1 MGAYRIIRRLGG
13 GGMGDVYL
21 AVKSGT
27 GGFEREVAL
36 KVILSERA
44 DDPRLQGL
52 FEREGRLA
60 GLLNHRAVVQVFD
73 VGVSHGRMFMAMEY
87 LQGID
92 LRRLVRA
99 QGGKLDWPA
108 AVHIASEVARG
119 LAAAHE
125 LRRPGA
131 KNGLVHGDISPSNVM
146 ACADGAVKVLDFGL
160 SRPVGVERS
169 VSGLEGKLAYL
180 PPEAANGGVLDH
192 RLDLYALGVVLYWM
206 VTGVQPFQG
215 RTELETLQRIVQQ
228 TVEPPS
234 ALTGGLPDRFDE
246 IVMKAIARD
255 AARRYSS
262 AGKMADAI
270 DSLGAAFG
278 ARDLARLVADSEQ
291 RLAGDEA
298 RGPEE
303 GRFSSDWIKLSN
315 VDVVTR
321 HSETGLTV
329 PDSRS
334 EDVRGVAANA
344 AARSRSGAPTR
355 RRGGRLAGLVLL
367 LALVAGGAA
376 VAAVKLTAS
385 RVDQAPSR
393 PAPAEVPA
401 PRAAATVPTPSPAAD
416 PPAPPSAA
424 PSAAPA
430 TPASGRPRSRSARTT
445 ARRAGA
451 AAADAGPGVTPA
463 KSVDVQPDMP
473 IRY

>member
-1 MGAYRIIRRLGG
+1 
-13 GGMGDVYL
+13 MGDVYL
-21 AVKSGT
+21 AVKTGT

-180 PPEAANGGVLDH
+180 PPEAANGGALDH

-278 ARDLARLVADSEQ
+278 ARDLARLVADAEQ
-291 RLAGDEA
+291 RLGGEEA

-334 EDVRGVAANA
+334 DEVRGAVANE
-344 AARSRSGAPTR
+344 AARSRSRVPTR
-355 RRGGRLAGLVLL
+355 RRAGRLAGLVLL

-385 RVDQAPSR
+385 RVDHAPSR
-393 PAPAEVPA
+393 PAPAEAPA
-401 PRAAATVPTPSPAAD
+401 SSAVATEPTPSPAAD
-416 PPAPPSAA
+416 PPPALPSAA
-424 PSAAPA
+424 PSAAPE
-430 TPASGRPRSRSARTT
+430 TPPSGRPRSRSARTT

-451 AAADAGPGVTPA
+451 AAADAGPAVRSEPPA